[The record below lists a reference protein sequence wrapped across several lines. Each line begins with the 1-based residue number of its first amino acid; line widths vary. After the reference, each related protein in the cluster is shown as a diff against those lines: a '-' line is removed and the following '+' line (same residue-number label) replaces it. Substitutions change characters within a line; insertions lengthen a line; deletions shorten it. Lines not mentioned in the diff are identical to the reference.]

1 MNKFILICLISFV
14 FSSRQVSQKGINLIK
29 QFEGCRLSTY
39 YCSAGVLTIGYGTT
53 NADKG
58 IIGTTI
64 TPGMKISQATADK
77 WLKLSLNKKYAP
89 KVNKYDKKYHWTQN
103 EFDALISFAYNIG
116 SIDQLTANGSR
127 SKNKLLQKFQNIVM
141 LEEKDFK
148 DLLIEEIKKK
158 LYSFLNKYQK
168 YKIN

>member
-127 SKNKLLQKFQNIVM
+127 SKKQIAAKIPEYCHAGGKRLQGLVNRRNK
-141 LEEKDFK
+141 EKA
-148 DLLIEEIKKK
+148 L
-158 LYSFLNKYQK
+158 FLSK
-168 YKIN
+168 